1 METLS
6 NVLAQMNAWVWG
18 LPLISLL
25 LATGLYFTCRLKL
38 LQFRKL
44 AFAFKLMFKKEEQ
57 QEGDVSSFQ
66 ALCTALS
73 STIGTGNIV
82 GVATAIIAGGPGA
95 LFWMWI
101 SAFLGMATKY
111 AEGLLAIV
119 YRQRDAKGQ
128 MSGGPMYYLEK
139 GLQHK
144 TLGKILAR
152 LFAVFGVAVALLGIG
167 TFTQVRSISDAASLT
182 LHIPPYIT
190 GLFLMVTVGFITIGG
205 IKRIA
210 SVSEVIVPFMSV
222 AYILS
227 VVIIMITHYQEILPT
242 LALVVRSAFTPSAA
256 FGGSVGISMQM
267 AIRSGISRGIFSN
280 ESGLGSAPI
289 AAASAKTN
297 SCVEQG
303 LVSMTGTFIDT
314 ICVCTMT
321 GFAII
326 ITQSYLSGLEGSAMT
341 TMAFQNGFPIGRIG
355 SYVVNIGLLFFAFT
369 TIIGWN
375 FYGEKCIQYLLGE
388 KAILPYKILFIVLIG
403 IGPFMSLDFVFTLA
417 DIVNGCMA
425 FPNLIGLIA
434 LRKVVVKETKSY
446 FNKSL
451 SKEKNTEEL
460 QINNNLVNNSQIS

>member
-1 METLS
+1 MATLS
-6 NVLAQMNAWVWG
+6 NVLTQINEWIWG
-18 LPLISLL
+18 LPLIFLL
-25 LATGLYFTCRLKL
+25 LGTGLYFTCRLGL
-38 LQFRKL
+38 LQFFRLPL
-44 AFAFKLMFKKEEQ
+44 AFRLMFKKDDQ
-57 QEGDVSSFQ
+57 KEGDVSSFQ

-111 AEGLLAIV
+111 SEGLLAIV
-119 YRQRDAKGQ
+119 YRQRDEKGQ

-139 GLQHK
+139 GLKHK

-152 LFAVFGVAVALLGIG
+152 CFAVFGVGVALLGIG

-182 LHIPPYIT
+182 LHIPPFVT
-190 GLFLMVTVGFITIGG
+190 GIFLAITVGFITIGG

-222 AYILS
+222 AYIVS
-227 VVIIMITHYQEILPT
+227 VIL
-242 LALVVRSAFTPSAA
+242 
-256 FGGSVGISMQM
+256 
-267 AIRSGISRGIFSN
+267 
-280 ESGLGSAPI
+280 
-289 AAASAKTN
+289 
-297 SCVEQG
+297 
-303 LVSMTGTFIDT
+303 
-314 ICVCTMT
+314 
-321 GFAII
+321 II
-326 ITQSYLSGLEGSAMT
+326 ITQSYLLGVEGSAMT
-341 TMAFQNGFPIGRIG
+341 TLAFQNGFPIGEIG
-355 SYVVNIGLLFFAFT
+355 IYVVNIGLLFFAFT

-375 FYGEKCIQYLLGE
+375 YYGEKCIQYLLGE

-434 LRKVVVKETKSY
+434 LRKVVVNETRAY
-446 FNKSL
+446 FKTAL
-451 SKEKNTEEL
+451 SKEKTEDD
-460 QINNNLVNNSQIS
+460 IKVNHSLVNNSQVSIE